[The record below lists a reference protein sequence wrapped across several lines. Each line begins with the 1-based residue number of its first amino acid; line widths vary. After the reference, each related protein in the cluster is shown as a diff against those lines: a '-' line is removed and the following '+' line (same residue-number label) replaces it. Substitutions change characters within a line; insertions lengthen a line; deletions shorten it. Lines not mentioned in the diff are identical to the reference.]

1 MGGGGR
7 KAAGAAAGPEE
18 APPARSGSAARALR
32 ARGGGRYADSLRSW
46 AVMAKE
52 SGSIYRTGV
61 LGTKLTEYLGK
72 EIKKTQM
79 AGSYPPKSAP
89 RPRTRPLGA

>member
-1 MGGGGR
+1 
-7 KAAGAAAGPEE
+7 
-18 APPARSGSAARALR
+18 
-32 ARGGGRYADSLRSW
+32 
-46 AVMAKE
+46 MAKE